1 MAMRPALIASKA
13 NITRTAMS
21 EEIVFNAKGTRDE
34 IYREVLPQIEAVVA
48 DSTDEIANFANVA
61 AVLRQVFGFFWVG
74 FYRVTEPRV
83 LTVGPYQ
90 GDLACVRI
98 PFDQG
103 VCGAAARGRETII
116 VPDVDKFPGHIA
128 CSSLSRSEIVVPFV
142 KDGQT
147 RFVLDVDS
155 DKLDDFGGTD
165 QLYLERIVAL
175 VGNASA

>member
-1 MAMRPALIASKA
+1 
-13 NITRTAMS
+13 MS
-21 EEIVFNAKGTRDE
+21 EEIVFNAKATREE
-34 IYREVLPQIEAVVA
+34 IYREILPQVGALVLG
-48 DSTDEIANFANVA
+48 STDEIANFANVA
-61 AVLRQVFGFFWVG
+61 AVLKQVFGFFWVG

-103 VCGAAARGRETII
+103 VCGAAARTKETII

-142 KDGQT
+142 KNGETQ
-147 RFVLDVDS
+147 FVLDVDS
-155 DKLDDFGGTD
+155 DKLDDFSGID
-165 QLYLERIVAL
+165 QIHLERIVAM
-175 VGNASA
+175 VGNAG